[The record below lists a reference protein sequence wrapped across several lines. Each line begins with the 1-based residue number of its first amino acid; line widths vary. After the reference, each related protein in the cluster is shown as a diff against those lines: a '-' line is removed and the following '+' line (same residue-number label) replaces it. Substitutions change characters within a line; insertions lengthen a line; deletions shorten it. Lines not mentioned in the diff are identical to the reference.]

1 MKFVVT
7 SVLPFPSH
15 YNTAFKRKICEEENE
30 PNPLLAKL
38 FCFSFVWVNHIAD
51 KTACTKLSLAWTDI

>member
-7 SVLPFPSH
+7 SVQPSPSY
-15 YNTAFKRKICEEENE
+15 YNMAVKNKVCEKENE
-30 PNPLLAKL
+30 PNPLLAKSV
-38 FCFSFVWVNHIAD
+38 CFSFVWINHIAD

>member
-15 YNTAFKRKICEEENE
+15 YDMAVKKKDCEKANE
-30 PNPLLAKL
+30 PNPLLAKSV
-38 FCFSFVWVNHIAD
+38 CFGFV
-51 KTACTKLSLAWTDI
+51 

>member
-30 PNPLLAKL
+30 PNPLDLLAKSV
-38 FCFSFVWVNHIAD
+38 CFSFV
-51 KTACTKLSLAWTDI
+51 